1 MQGELKNISGFKVF
15 ESKHKPDCR
24 KSKYRI
30 EVKIQTVS
38 RPHEVLA
45 KKKIIVPSMDDAQI
59 ACDALLVA
67 YKKQYPKGVP
77 LEISYKFISFQ

>member
-1 MQGELKNISGFKVF
+1 MTVTIKNIRGFKVF
-15 ESKHKPDCR
+15 ESEHKPDYR

-38 RPHEVLA
+38 RPHEVLT
-45 KKKIIVPSMDDAQI
+45 KKKIVVPTMDDAQV

-77 LEISYKFISFQ
+77 LEISYRFVSFQ